1 MNPDTVTIRIHG
13 MDCAEE
19 IAVLKREIAPLVG
32 GEDNLGFDLLRGRM
46 TVAGR
51 AGGVPVE
58 EVLARIRATG
68 MRGELWQDEREV
80 ARPEKRWQDRYGR
93 LMLTASSGALVLAGF
108 LIHLLIAGD
117 IASILGAEG
126 AGIHHGI
133 PVSVRIIYGLAVI
146 CGAWFVLPKAWYAL
160 RRLRPDMNLLMTIAV
175 AGAVIIGEWFE
186 AASVSFLFALSLTL
200 EAWSVG
206 RARRAVESLLSL
218 TPAVARLID
227 QDGPAREVR
236 PEDVAVGSRFLVRP
250 GERIPLDG
258 VVVSGSSQVNQAPI
272 TGESVP
278 VEKASGDLV
287 YAGTVN
293 GPGALEIRSTRP
305 ASESTLANII
315 RMVAEA
321 QRKRAPYEQWVD
333 RFAKIYT
340 PTVMGLAIA
349 VLIVPPMIWGQPFGD
364 WVYRSLVLLVIACP
378 CALVISTPVS
388 IVAALAASARH
399 GVLIKG
405 GPFVE
410 APAHLKALALD
421 KTGTLTSGRPA
432 VAEVLPLNGN
442 SDRHVLEIAGALE
455 SHSNHPLALAVVE
468 HAREQGIQWP
478 GVTNLQDVSGKGVT
492 GEIQGARYW
501 IGSHRY
507 LEERS
512 QEPQELHDRLV
523 DYAKRGLTVVLVGS
537 DHKVLGLLA
546 LTDQVRPD
554 AAKAIQ
560 DLRALGV
567 EHLVMLTGDNRP
579 TADAVGRAV
588 GISEIEADLLPSDK
602 VSAIERLVAQ
612 YGNVG
617 MVGDGINDAPAMGR
631 ASVGIAM
638 GAIGSDTAIEA
649 ADIALMSDD
658 LEKLPWLIRHSRRT
672 LRIIRQNIAASL
684 TVKAAFVALTFLG
697 HASLWAAIAADMG
710 VSLLVIFSA
719 LRLLRPSGD

>member
-1 MNPDTVTIRIHG
+1 MNPDTVTVRIHG

-19 IAVLKREIAPLVG
+19 IALLRREIAPLVG
-32 GEDNLGFDLLRGRM
+32 GDDNLGFDLLRGRL
-46 TVAGR
+46 TISGAHS
-51 AGGVPVE
+51 VPLT
-58 EVLARIRATG
+58 EVLARINATG
-68 MRGELWQDEREV
+68 MRAELWRDDSEASLRSTYWWERH
-80 ARPEKRWQDRYGR
+80 GR
-93 LMLTASSGALVLAGF
+93 LTLTASSGLLVLLGF
-108 LIHLLIAGD
+108 LTHLWLAGSLTG
-117 IASILGAEG
+117 IFSAEG
-126 AGIHHGI
+126 PGFHHEV
-133 PVSVRIIYGLAVI
+133 PFLVRFVYAIAAL
-146 CGAWFVLPKAWYAL
+146 CGGWYVVPKAWLAL

-175 AGAVIIGEWFE
+175 FGAVIIGEWFE

-218 TPAVARLID
+218 TPATVHLMNP
-227 QDGPAREVR
+227 DGTIRQVR
-236 PEDVAVGSRFLVRP
+236 PEEVAVGSRFLVRP

-258 VVVSGSSQVNQAPI
+258 DVVSGSSHVNQAPI

-278 VEKASGDLV
+278 VEKAAGEPV

-293 GPGALEIRSTRP
+293 GPGALEVRSTRP
-305 ASESTLANII
+305 AGDTTLAHII

-321 QRKRAPYEQWVD
+321 QRKRAPSEQWVD
-333 RFAKIYT
+333 RFARIYT
-340 PTVMGLAIA
+340 PAVMGLALA
-349 VLIVPPMIWGQPFGD
+349 VLTLPPVVWGQPFGE

-421 KTGTLTSGRPA
+421 KTGTLTRGRPA
-432 VAEVLPLNGN
+432 VAEVLPLNGLAE
-442 SDRHVLEIAGALE
+442 RHVLEIAAALE
-455 SHSNHPLALAVVE
+455 SHSNHPLALAVVDY
-468 HAREQGIQWP
+468 ARGQGIQWP
-478 GVTNLQDVSGKGVT
+478 GVTNLQDVSGKGIT
-492 GEIQGARYW
+492 GEIQGSRYW

-512 QEPQELHDRLV
+512 QEPQDLHDRLV

-537 DHKVLGLLA
+537 DHQVLGLLA

-554 AAKAIQ
+554 AAKAVR
-560 DLRALGV
+560 DLRAAGI

-579 TADAVGRAV
+579 TAEAIGRVV
-588 GISEIEADLLPSDK
+588 GISEVEAELLPSDK

-612 YGNVG
+612 YETVG

-672 LRIIRQNIAASL
+672 LGIIRQNIVASL
-684 TVKAAFVALTFLG
+684 AVKAIFVALTFWG

-710 VSLLVIFSA
+710 ISLLVTFNA
-719 LRLLRPSGD
+719 LRLLRPTEA

>member
-19 IAVLKREIAPLVG
+19 IAVLKREVAPLVG
-32 GEDNLGFDLLRGRM
+32 GEENLGFDLLRGSM
-46 TVAGR
+46 TVTRGAGQ
-51 AGGVPVE
+51 GGVPVE
-58 EVLARIRATG
+58 DVLARIRATG
-68 MRGELWQDEREV
+68 MRGELFQDAGEAALRN
-80 ARPEKRWQDRYGR
+80 KRWWDQHGR
-93 LMLTASSGALVLAGF
+93 LTLTTSSSVLVLFGF
-108 LIHLLIAGD
+108 FFHLLLAGGLTNV
-117 IASILGAEG
+117 LGSEG
-126 AGIHHGI
+126 AGIQHDV
-133 PVSVRIIYGLAVI
+133 PALVRFIYGLAVI
-146 CGAWFVLPKAWYAL
+146 CGAWYVLPKAWFAL

-175 AGAVIIGEWFE
+175 VGAVVIGEWFE

-200 EAWSVG
+200 EAWSIG

-218 TPAVARLID
+218 TPAVVRLVD

-258 VVVSGSSQVNQAPI
+258 DVVSGSSQVNQAPI

-278 VEKASGDLV
+278 VEKSVGEPV

-293 GPGALEIRSTRP
+293 GPGALEVRSTRP
-305 ASESTLANII
+305 AGDTTLAHII

-321 QRKRAPYEQWVD
+321 QRKRAPSEQWVD
-333 RFAKIYT
+333 RFARIYT
-340 PTVMGLAIA
+340 PAVMGLAVA
-349 VLIVPPMIWGQPFGD
+349 VLILPPVIWGQPFGE

-421 KTGTLTSGRPA
+421 KTGTLTRGRPA
-432 VAEVLPLNGN
+432 VAEVLPLNGLAE
-442 SDRHVLEIAGALE
+442 RHVLEIAAALE
-455 SHSNHPLALAVVE
+455 SHSNHPLALAVVDQ
-468 HAREQGIQWP
+468 AREQGIQWP
-478 GVTNLQDVSGKGVT
+478 GVTNLQDVSGKGIT
-492 GEIQGARYW
+492 GEIRGSRYW

-512 QEPQELHDRLV
+512 QEPQDLHDRLV

-537 DHKVLGLLA
+537 DHQVLGLLA

-579 TADAVGRAV
+579 TAEAIGRAV
-588 GISEIEADLLPSDK
+588 GISEVEAELLPSDK

-612 YGNVG
+612 YKTVG

-631 ASVGIAM
+631 ASIGIAM

-649 ADIALMSDD
+649 ADVALMSDD
-658 LEKLPWLIRHSRRT
+658 LEKLPWLIRHARRT
-672 LRIIRQNIAASL
+672 LGIIRQNIVASL
-684 TVKAAFVALTFLG
+684 AVKAIFVALTFWG

-710 VSLLVIFSA
+710 VSLLVIFNA
-719 LRLLRPSGD
+719 LRLLRIP

>member
-19 IAVLKREIAPLVG
+19 VAVLKREIAPLVG

-51 AGGVPVE
+51 PGGVPVE
-58 EVLARIRATG
+58 EVLARIRTTG
-68 MRGELWQDEREV
+68 MRGELLQDEREA
-80 ARPEKRWQDRYGR
+80 ARPERRWQDRYGR

-108 LIHLLIAGD
+108 LTHLLIAGHL
-117 IASILGAEG
+117 ASILGAEG
-126 AGIHHGI
+126 AGIHHDI

-146 CGAWFVLPKAWYAL
+146 CGAWHVLPKAWFAL
-160 RRLRPDMNLLMTIAV
+160 RRIRPDMNLLMTIAV

-206 RARRAVESLLSL
+206 RARRAVENLLSL
-218 TPAVARLID
+218 TPAVVRLID
-227 QDGPAREVR
+227 QDGREREVR

-258 VVVSGSSQVNQAPI
+258 DVVNGSSQVNQAPI

-278 VEKASGDLV
+278 VEKATGDPV

-305 ASESTLANII
+305 AGETTLAHII
-315 RMVAEA
+315 RMVSEA
-321 QRKRAPYEQWVD
+321 QRKRAPSEQWVD
-333 RFAKIYT
+333 RFARIYT
-340 PTVMGLAIA
+340 PAVMGLSVA
-349 VLIVPPMIWGQPFGD
+349 VLILPPLVWGQPFGE
-364 WVYRSLVLLVIACP
+364 WFYRSLVLLVIACP

-388 IVAALAASARH
+388 IVVALAASARH

-421 KTGTLTSGRPA
+421 KTGTLTSGRPE
-432 VAEVLPLNGN
+432 VAEVLPLNGH
-442 SDRHVLEIAGALE
+442 SERQVLEIAAALE

-468 HAREQGIQWP
+468 HARGRGVEWP
-478 GVTNLQDVSGKGVT
+478 GVTNLQDVAGKGVT
-492 GEIQGARYW
+492 GEIQGSRYW

-512 QEPQELHDRLV
+512 QEPQELHGRLV

-537 DHKVLGLLA
+537 DHHVLGLLA

-560 DLRALGV
+560 GLRAVGV

-579 TADAVGRAV
+579 TAEAIGRAV
-588 GISEIEADLLPSDK
+588 GISEVEAELLPSDK

-612 YGNVG
+612 YTNVG

-649 ADIALMSDD
+649 ADVALMSDD

-672 LRIIRQNIAASL
+672 LGIIRENIVASL
-684 TVKAAFVALTFLG
+684 AVKAIFVVLTFWG

-710 VSLLVIFSA
+710 VSLLVIFNA
-719 LRLLRPSGD
+719 FRLLRPSGV

>member
-1 MNPDTVTIRIHG
+1 MNPDGTIR
-13 MDCAEE
+13 
-19 IAVLKREIAPLVG
+19 
-32 GEDNLGFDLLRGRM
+32 
-46 TVAGR
+46 
-51 AGGVPVE
+51 
-58 EVLARIRATG
+58 
-68 MRGELWQDEREV
+68 Q
-80 ARPEKRWQDRYGR
+80 
-93 LMLTASSGALVLAGF
+93 
-108 LIHLLIAGD
+108 
-117 IASILGAEG
+117 
-126 AGIHHGI
+126 
-133 PVSVRIIYGLAVI
+133 
-146 CGAWFVLPKAWYAL
+146 
-160 RRLRPDMNLLMTIAV
+160 
-175 AGAVIIGEWFE
+175 
-186 AASVSFLFALSLTL
+186 
-200 EAWSVG
+200 
-206 RARRAVESLLSL
+206 
-218 TPAVARLID
+218 
-227 QDGPAREVR
+227 VR
-236 PEDVAVGSRFLVRP
+236 PEEVAVGSRFLVRP

-258 VVVSGSSQVNQAPI
+258 DVVSGSSHVNQAPI

-278 VEKASGDLV
+278 VEKAAGEPV

-293 GPGALEIRSTRP
+293 GPGALEVRSTRP
-305 ASESTLANII
+305 AGDTTLAHII

-321 QRKRAPYEQWVD
+321 QRKRAPSEQWVD
-333 RFAKIYT
+333 RFARIYT
-340 PTVMGLAIA
+340 PAVMGLALA
-349 VLIVPPMIWGQPFGD
+349 VLTLPPVVWGQPFGE

-421 KTGTLTSGRPA
+421 KTGTLTRGRPA
-432 VAEVLPLNGN
+432 VAEVLPLNGLAE
-442 SDRHVLEIAGALE
+442 RHVLEIAAALE
-455 SHSNHPLALAVVE
+455 SHSNHPLALAVVDY
-468 HAREQGIQWP
+468 ARGQGIQWP
-478 GVTNLQDVSGKGVT
+478 GVTNLQDVSGKGIT
-492 GEIQGARYW
+492 GEIQGSRYW

-512 QEPQELHDRLV
+512 QEPQDLHDRLV

-537 DHKVLGLLA
+537 DHQVLGLLA

-554 AAKAIQ
+554 AAKAVR
-560 DLRALGV
+560 DLRAAGI

-579 TADAVGRAV
+579 TAEAIGRVV
-588 GISEIEADLLPSDK
+588 GISEVEAELLPSDK

-612 YGNVG
+612 YETVG

-672 LRIIRQNIAASL
+672 LGIIRQNIVASL
-684 TVKAAFVALTFLG
+684 AVKAIFVALTFWG

-710 VSLLVIFSA
+710 ISLLVTFNA
-719 LRLLRPSGD
+719 LRLLRPTEA

>member
-51 AGGVPVE
+51 SGGVPVE

-80 ARPEKRWQDRYGR
+80 ARPEKRWQDQYGR
-93 LMLTASSGALVLAGF
+93 LILTAGSGALVLAGF
-108 LIHLLIAGD
+108 LTHLLIAGRLV
-117 IASILGAEG
+117 SILGAEG
-126 AGIHHGI
+126 AGIHHDI

-146 CGAWFVLPKAWYAL
+146 CGAWHVLPKAWFAL

-206 RARRAVESLLSL
+206 RARRAVENLLSL
-218 TPAVARLID
+218 TPAVVRLID
-227 QDGPAREVR
+227 QDGREREVR
-236 PEDVAVGSRFLVRP
+236 PEEVAVGSRFLVRP

-258 VVVSGSSQVNQAPI
+258 DVVNGSSQINQAPI

-278 VEKASGDLV
+278 VEKATGDPV

-305 ASESTLANII
+305 AGETTLAHII

-321 QRKRAPYEQWVD
+321 QRKRAPSEQWVD
-333 RFAKIYT
+333 TFARIYT
-340 PTVMGLAIA
+340 PAVMGLSVA
-349 VLIVPPMIWGQPFGD
+349 VLILPPLVWGQPFGE
-364 WVYRSLVLLVIACP
+364 WFYRSLVLLVIACP

-432 VAEVLPLNGN
+432 VAEVLPLNGH
-442 SDRHVLEIAGALE
+442 SERHVLEIAAALE

-468 HAREQGIQWP
+468 HARERGVEWP
-478 GVTNLQDVSGKGVT
+478 SVANLQDVSGKGVT
-492 GEIQGARYW
+492 GEIQGSRYW

-512 QEPQELHDRLV
+512 QEPQELHGRLV
-523 DYAKRGLTVVLVGS
+523 DCAKRGLTVVLVGS
-537 DHKVLGLLA
+537 DHHVLGLLA
-546 LTDQVRPD
+546 FADQVRPD

-560 DLRALGV
+560 GLRAVGV

-579 TADAVGRAV
+579 TAEAIGRAV
-588 GISEIEADLLPSDK
+588 GISEVEAELLPSDK

-649 ADIALMSDD
+649 ADVALMSDD
-658 LEKLPWLIRHSRRT
+658 LEKLPWLIRHARRT
-672 LRIIRQNIAASL
+672 VGIIRENIVASL
-684 TVKAAFVALTFLG
+684 AVKAVFVALTFWG

-710 VSLLVIFSA
+710 VSLLVIFNA
-719 LRLLRPSGD
+719 LRLLRPSGA

>member
-1 MNPDTVTIRIHG
+1 MNTDTVTIRIHG

-19 IAVLKREIAPLVG
+19 VAVLKREIAPLVG

-51 AGGVPVE
+51 PGGVPVE
-58 EVLARIRATG
+58 EVLARIRTTG
-68 MRGELWQDEREV
+68 MRGELLQDEREV
-80 ARPEKRWQDRYGR
+80 ARPERRWQDRWGR

-108 LIHLLIAGD
+108 LTHLLIAGHL
-117 IASILGAEG
+117 ASVLGAEG
-126 AGIHHGI
+126 AGIHHDI

-146 CGAWFVLPKAWYAL
+146 CGAWHVLPKAWFAL

-175 AGAVIIGEWFE
+175 AGALIIGEWFE

-206 RARRAVESLLSL
+206 RARRAVENLLSL
-218 TPAVARLID
+218 TPAVVRLID
-227 QDGPAREVR
+227 QDGREREVR

-258 VVVSGSSQVNQAPI
+258 DVVNGSSQVNQAPI

-278 VEKASGDLV
+278 VEKATGDPV

-305 ASESTLANII
+305 AGETTLAHII

-321 QRKRAPYEQWVD
+321 QRKRAPSEQWVD
-333 RFAKIYT
+333 RFARIYT
-340 PTVMGLAIA
+340 PAVMGLSVA
-349 VLIVPPMIWGQPFGD
+349 VLILPPLVWGQPFGE
-364 WVYRSLVLLVIACP
+364 WFYRSLVLLVIACP

-421 KTGTLTSGRPA
+421 KTGTLTTGRPA
-432 VAEVLPLNGN
+432 VAEVLPLNGH
-442 SDRHVLEIAGALE
+442 SERHALEIAAALE

-468 HAREQGIQWP
+468 HATERGVEWP
-478 GVTNLQDVSGKGVT
+478 GVRNLQDVAGKGVT
-492 GEIQGARYW
+492 GEIQGSRYW
-501 IGSHRY
+501 IGSQRY

-537 DHKVLGLLA
+537 DHHVLGLLA
-546 LTDQVRPD
+546 LADQVRAD

-560 DLRALGV
+560 GLRAVGV

-579 TADAVGRAV
+579 TAEAIGRAV
-588 GISEIEADLLPSDK
+588 GISEVEAELLPSDK

-684 TVKAAFVALTFLG
+684 VVKAIFVALAFWG

-710 VSLLVIFSA
+710 VSLLVIFNA
-719 LRLLRPSGD
+719 LRLLRSSGA